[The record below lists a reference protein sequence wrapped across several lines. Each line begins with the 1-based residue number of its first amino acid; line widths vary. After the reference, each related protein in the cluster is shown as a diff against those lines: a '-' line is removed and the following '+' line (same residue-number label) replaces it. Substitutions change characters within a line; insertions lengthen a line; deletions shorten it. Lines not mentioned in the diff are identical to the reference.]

1 MKRYFYTFL
10 VCSMLFT
17 VRSLYSQSKPSP
29 RHVDLTLEQDE
40 EDLNVFHQWIRW
52 NNPGSMLINHLT
64 KLANGYYDARD
75 GEIAKLKTMEDWTRR
90 QKSIKDKLM
99 DIVGPFPEKT
109 PLKPRITGTIKKNGY
124 RVEKI
129 VYESMPGFY
138 VTGCLYI
145 PDGLKGKAPA
155 ILNVIGHNQDAF
167 RMELYQLIN
176 CNLAKKGIIVLA
188 IDPPGQG
195 EHVQYFDPKINFSS
209 IGYSVIEHCYFG
221 CQL

>member
-10 VCSMLFT
+10 VCSMIST
-17 VRSLYSQSKPSP
+17 AGSLYSQSNPTAK
-29 RHVDLTLEQDE
+29 HADLMLEKDE
-40 EDLNVFHQWIRW
+40 EDLSVFHHWIRW
-52 NNPGSMLINHLT
+52 NNPGSMLINYQT
-64 KLANGYYDARD
+64 KLANNYYDKRD
-75 GEIAKLKTMEDWTRR
+75 GEISKLKTIDDWHQR
-90 QKSIKDKLM
+90 QKSIKDRLM
-99 DIVGPFPEKT
+99 DLVGPFPAKT
-109 PLKPRITGTIKKNGY
+109 PLNPKITGTIKKTGY

-145 PDGLKGKAPA
+145 PDKLKKKVPA

-176 CNLAKKGIIVLA
+176 YNLVKKGMIVLA

-209 IGYSVIEHCYFG
+209 IG
-221 CQL
+221 